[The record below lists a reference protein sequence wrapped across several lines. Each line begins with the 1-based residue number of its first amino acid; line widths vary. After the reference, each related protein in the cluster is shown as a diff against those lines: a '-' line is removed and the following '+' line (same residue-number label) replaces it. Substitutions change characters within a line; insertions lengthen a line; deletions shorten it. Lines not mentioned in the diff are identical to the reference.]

1 MLSTYLSI
9 SPNKGT
15 ILSQGTRSRR
25 GVWPLSPA
33 RRAFLAGGNS
43 GFSGSEFGLCD
54 DWPVLKGGRINGSGS
69 SFLSVGYA
77 SKSVRKK
84 DTAHYGDHYASDNL
98 YGEYFDMA
106 VKKEREK

>member
-1 MLSTYLSI
+1 
-9 SPNKGT
+9 
-15 ILSQGTRSRR
+15 
-25 GVWPLSPA
+25 VWPPSPA
-33 RRAFLAGGNS
+33 RQAFLAGGNS

-54 DWPVLKGGRINGSGS
+54 HGPVLKGGRINGSGS
-69 SFLSVGYA
+69 SFLSVGYV

-84 DTAHYGDHYASDNL
+84 DAAHYGNHYANDNL